1 MTFATR
7 ALRNTAVFVILAVAL
22 LILNWVYGISL
33 RDTSFLSGW
42 LLLVGVG
49 LLTAYNLRKKLP
61 ILPLLS
67 VSVWLQLHIY
77 LGWLTIFLFLLHT
90 SFRSPSGGFEI
101 GLWLL
106 FVAVAGSGVVGLALS
121 RTLPNRLRRHGEAI
135 IFERIPIFRAQLARE
150 VGDLAMQSVTQ
161 TASNTIAQY
170 YTSRLQPF
178 FRGPRNVLAHIVGSN
193 EAILRLRR
201 EIRSLERYLDESGR
215 ETLEIRSL
223 ERYLDESG
231 RETLDEIEWRV
242 AAKDNLDQQYA
253 LQLLLKGWLFVH
265 VPLTYSLILVA
276 VVHAVLIYAF
286 DGGSL

>member
-1 MTFATR
+1 MTFGTR
-7 ALRNTAVFVILAVAL
+7 ALRNTAVLVILTVAL

-61 ILPLLS
+61 IMPLLS

-106 FVAVAGSGVVGLALS
+106 FVAVAGSGIVGLALS
-121 RTLPNRLRRHGEAI
+121 RTLPNRLRRHGEPI

-150 VGDLAMQSVTQ
+150 VGDLAMQSATQ
-161 TASNTIAQY
+161 TASNTMAQY
-170 YTSRLQPF
+170 NASRLQPF
-178 FRGPRNVLAHIVGSN
+178 FRGP
-193 EAILRLRR
+193 
-201 EIRSLERYLDESGR
+201 
-215 ETLEIRSL
+215 
-223 ERYLDESG
+223 RYLDESG

>member
-22 LILNWVYGISL
+22 LILNWVYGLSL

-61 ILPLLS
+61 IVPLLS

-90 SFRSPSGGFEI
+90 SFRLPSGGFEI

-106 FVAVAGSGVVGLALS
+106 FVAVAGSGIVGLALS
-121 RTLPNRLRRHGEAI
+121 RTLPNRLRRHGEPI

-150 VGDLAMQSVTQ
+150 VGDLAMQSATQ
-161 TASNTIAQY
+161 TASNTMAQY
-170 YTSRLQPF
+170 YASRLQPF

-201 EIRSLERYLDESGR
+201 
-215 ETLEIRSL
+215 EIRSL

>member
-7 ALRNTAVFVILAVAL
+7 ALRNTAILVILTVAL
-22 LILNWVYGISL
+22 LILNWAYDLSL
-33 RDTSFLSGW
+33 RDSSFLSGW

-61 ILPLLS
+61 IVPLLS
-67 VSVWLQLHIY
+67 VSAWLQLHIY

-90 SFRSPSGGFEI
+90 SLRSPSGGFEI

-106 FVAVAGSGVVGLALS
+106 FVAVAGSGIVGLALS
-121 RTLPNRLRRHGEAI
+121 RNLPKRLRRHGEQI
-135 IFERIPIFRAQLARE
+135 MFERIPIYRAQLARE
-150 VGDLAMQSVTQ
+150 VGDLTKQSVTQ
-161 TASNTIAQY
+161 AASNTIAQY

-178 FRGPRNVLAHIVGSN
+178 FRGPRNVLAHIAGSN

-201 EIRSLERYLDESGR
+201 
-215 ETLEIRSL
+215 EIRSL

-265 VPLTYSLILVA
+265 VPLTFSLILVA

>member
-1 MTFATR
+1 MGDTVMTFATR
-7 ALRNTAVFVILAVAL
+7 ALRNTAVLVILTVAL
-22 LILNWVYGISL
+22 LILNWAYGLSL

-49 LLTAYNLRKKLP
+49 LLSAYNLRKKLP
-61 ILPLLS
+61 IVPLLS

-106 FVAVAGSGVVGLALS
+106 FVAVAGSGIVGLALS
-121 RTLPNRLRRHGEAI
+121 RTLPNRLRRHGEPI

-150 VGDLAMQSVTQ
+150 VGDLAMQSATQ
-161 TASNTIAQY
+161 TASNTMAQY
-170 YTSRLQPF
+170 YASRLQPF
-178 FRGPRNVLAHIVGSN
+178 FRGPRNVLAHIAGSN

-201 EIRSLERYLDESGR
+201 
-215 ETLEIRSL
+215 EIRSL